1 MCRDRILAKNF
12 RPLRSLRLETGGKF
26 NLPIF
31 HFWDLA
37 VQRMWWTLKDYGE
50 LNIFGVSNNLISINQ
65 HLSIIDTFWK
75 IESESGTLFRFN
87 EIDKQGF
94 EFFFRR
100 KKNRKLLIL
109 RTKDIIEFRPAS
121 ISQPSCVSDTQGS
134 FVYRKSS
141 VSEYFLIWRKRR
153 HQFSRHQQML
163 VGWQSAAIWFDLE
176 NCREQKKTS

>member
-100 KKNRKLLIL
+100 KKKTENSWFFERKTLLNFVLRPLVNRRAFRTPKGHSCTESLLFQS
-109 RTKDIIEFRPAS
+109 TSWYDEKDVINFH
-121 ISQPSCVSDTQGS
+121 G
-134 FVYRKSS
+134 
-141 VSEYFLIWRKRR
+141 
-153 HQFSRHQQML
+153 
-163 VGWQSAAIWFDLE
+163 
-176 NCREQKKTS
+176 TSKC